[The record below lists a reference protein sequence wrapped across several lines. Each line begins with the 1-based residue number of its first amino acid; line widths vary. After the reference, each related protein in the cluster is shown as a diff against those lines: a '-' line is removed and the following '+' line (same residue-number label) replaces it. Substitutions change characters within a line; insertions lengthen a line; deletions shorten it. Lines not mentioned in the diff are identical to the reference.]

1 METYKLE
8 AGRLMRIEGPAKVLV
23 RSGKIYAVGNIYTG
37 GKTFTVLRARK
48 LVIKALEDS
57 VVEITLGE
65 NASVEPASPE
75 EEIIDVWEESLSK
88 LKFDNSLIL
97 IFGAMDVGKSTLTV
111 LIANKA
117 LGNSRS
123 VAVIDADV
131 GQNDVGPPTTI
142 ALTRIKSPVT
152 HLRQLSAEKLVFI
165 QTTSVERI
173 WDRVIKAIHKLVTY
187 ARETWRTDT
196 IIVNTDGWVSSEE
209 AVRYKVKMVEE
220 LSPTQVII
228 LRKED
233 EANRLIEELKSESVM
248 VLPAP
253 PSARIRSREDR
264 KIHRDMG
271 YGRFLFPTREASI
284 DLRRVKIANLPILWG
299 NEVKDEFKLL
309 LGRMVKMR
317 IYHAYQ
323 YRDRIYAIAGTSQWI
338 VKRIPNGFLYV
349 LPEEWES
356 GLLVG
361 LEDGDGFLIG
371 LGMLKKIYYDKG
383 KAVVV
388 VSEKL
393 EQKMKAVS
401 AIRIGF
407 IRLND
412 KYEEAEKVYSLI
424 KYEV

>member
-1 METYKLE
+1 
-8 AGRLMRIEGPAKVLV
+8 
-23 RSGKIYAVGNIYTG
+23 
-37 GKTFTVLRARK
+37 
-48 LVIKALEDS
+48 
-57 VVEITLGE
+57 
-65 NASVEPASPE
+65 
-75 EEIIDVWEESLSK
+75 
-88 LKFDNSLIL
+88 
-97 IFGAMDVGKSTLTV
+97 MDVGKSTLTV